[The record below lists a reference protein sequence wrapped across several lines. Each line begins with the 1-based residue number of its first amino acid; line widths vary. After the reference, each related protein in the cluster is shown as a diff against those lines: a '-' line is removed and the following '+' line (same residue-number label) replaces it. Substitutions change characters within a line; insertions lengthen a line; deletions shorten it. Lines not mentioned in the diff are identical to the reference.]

1 VSLLVVGSVAYDNV
15 ETPFGKVKGVIG
27 GSAMYS
33 SVSASFFHPVNLVA
47 VVGEDFPKNEI
58 DFLISRGIN
67 TSGLTVSKGKT
78 FSWEG
83 KYGYDLNEAHTLD
96 TQLNVFK
103 DFNPILPDN
112 FKGSE
117 YVFLGNID
125 PVLQYSVIKQIK
137 NPKLTAIDTMNHWI
151 KEKKDDV
158 IKAMSLVDI
167 VIINE
172 AEARQL
178 SGEYNILKAS
188 KIILSFGPKYL
199 VVKRGEYGVLLF
211 YKDHIFSLP
220 AFPLEIVKDPTGA
233 GDSFAGGFM
242 GYLAR
247 VGNLDPENLRKAVVI
262 GTIMASIN
270 VEDFSLNRFK
280 SIKSKDITD
289 RLLHFHK
296 VLKFEE
302 ITGI

>member
-15 ETPFGKVKGVIG
+15 ETPFGKVKDVIG

-33 SVSASFFHPVNLVA
+33 SVSASFFHSVNLVA
-47 VVGEDFPKNEI
+47 VVGEDFPKSEI
-58 DFLISRGIN
+58 DFLVSRGID
-67 TSGLTVSKGKT
+67 TSGLTISKGKT

-103 DFNPILPDN
+103 DFNPMLPEK
-112 FKGSE
+112 FKNSE

-137 NPKLTAIDTMNHWI
+137 NPKLKAIDTMNHWI
-151 KEKKDDV
+151 KDKKNDV
-158 IKAMSLVDI
+158 VKVMSLVDV

-188 KIILSFGPKYL
+188 KVILSYGPKYL
-199 VVKRGEYGVLLF
+199 VIKRGEYGVLLF

-247 VGNLDPENLRKAVVI
+247 VNSLDPEHLRKAVVI

-280 SIKSKDITD
+280 TIKSKDITD

-296 VLKFEE
+296 ILKFEE